1 MRYII
6 KGIPQAQERP
16 RFARFG
22 KKVRVYDPPNSKQ
35 AKHRIQQEL
44 KKYDVAVIDEA
55 MVAYIDIYVPIPRS
69 YTKKKRKLIEEG
81 KEHPAKKP
89 DLSNYIKLIE
99 DACNGILYTDDA
111 KIVEIHSRKLYTD
124 DPRIEFEFIPLK
136 DNAENR

>member
-1 MRYII
+1 
-6 KGIPQAQERP
+6 
-16 RFARFG
+16 
-22 KKVRVYDPPNSKQ
+22 
-35 AKHRIQQEL
+35 
-44 KKYDVAVIDEA
+44 VAVIDEA

-81 KEHPAKKP
+81 KEQPAKKP